1 MEQLMSAMET
11 VIGPL
16 SELGR
21 MIERFSDERIRPR
34 VEELDAT
41 SAFPTAIYE
50 ELASM
55 GFLGLTIA
63 EDLGG
68 GGGSYTDFS
77 EVMELLSYGYASV
90 ADHVG
95 LVEIVAYLLATH
107 GSKDQQ
113 DAFLRPMLAGTSQ
126 PAYAITEPEAGS
138 DAAAVRTR
146 AIRIPGGWRVEGEKI
161 YIHNAPVA
169 DFALALVVTD
179 PTAGHRG
186 MSVVVIPMRD
196 ERVSITNKSD
206 KMGQRS
212 SPLSGIHFDGVEIP
226 EENMLGTEGRGF
238 HYMMEALDIGRL
250 GIASLA
256 LGISRAALAAA
267 TAQARTRTT
276 FGRPIA
282 ENQGV
287 LFPIADVAT
296 EYRAGRALVRSV
308 AADMDGGNR
317 STVASSMA
325 KLFASEA
332 CVRHASIAVQVFGG
346 NGFVRGFEPE
356 RLYRDARITMIYEG
370 TSEIQRMV
378 IGRALLKD

>member
-1 MEQLMSAMET
+1 MSAIET

-16 SELGR
+16 SELGQ
-21 MIERFSDERIRPR
+21 MVERFSDERIRPV

-41 SAFPTAIYE
+41 SAFPSAIYS
-50 ELASM
+50 ELAAM
-55 GFLGLTIA
+55 GLLGITIDP
-63 EDLGG
+63 DLGG
-68 GGGSYTDFS
+68 GGGSYADFS
-77 EVMELLSYGYASV
+77 EAMELLSYGYASV

-95 LVEIVAYLLATH
+95 LVEIVAYLLASH
-107 GSKDQQ
+107 GSPQQQ
-113 DAFLRPMLAGTSQ
+113 DAHLRPMLAGIAQ

-146 AIRIPGGWRVEGEKI
+146 ATRTEDGWRLEGEKI

-179 PTAGHRG
+179 PSAGHRG
-186 MSVVVIPMRD
+186 MSVMVVPMD
-196 ERVSITNKSD
+196 DPRVTITNKSD
-206 KMGQRS
+206 KMGQRA
-212 SPLSGIHFDGVEIP
+212 SPLSGIHFDGVVVP
-226 EENMLGTEGRGF
+226 AQNLLGTEGRGF

-250 GIASLA
+250 GIASLS

-267 TAQARTRTT
+267 VTQASTRTT

-282 ENQGV
+282 DHQGV

-296 EYRAGRALVRSV
+296 EYRAGRSLVRSV
-308 AADMDGGNR
+308 AQDMDAGLR

-356 RLYRDARITMIYEG
+356 RLYRDARITTIYEG

-378 IGRALLKD
+378 IGRALLKG

>member
-1 MEQLMSAMET
+1 MSRLES
-11 VIGPL
+11 VIGRL
-16 SELGR
+16 SELGS
-21 MIERFSDERIRPR
+21 MVERFADERIRPQ

-41 SAFPTAIYE
+41 SGFPADLYREI
-50 ELASM
+50 AGM
-55 GFLGLTIA
+55 GLLGVTID
-63 EDLGG
+63 ERLGG
-68 GGGSYTDFS
+68 GGGTYSDFS

-90 ADHVG
+90 SDHVG

-107 GSKDQQ
+107 GRSDQQ
-113 DAFLRPMLAGTSQ
+113 DALLRPLLAGELQ

-146 AIRIPGGWRVEGEKI
+146 ATRVPGGWRIDGEKI

-169 DFALALVVTD
+169 DFALALMVTD
-179 PTAGHRG
+179 PDAGHRG
-186 MSVVVIPMRD
+186 MSVMVVPMD
-196 ERVSITNKSD
+196 APGVSITNKSE
-206 KMGQRS
+206 KMGQRA
-212 SPLSGIHFDGVEIP
+212 SPLSGIHFDGVEVP
-226 EENMLGTEGRGF
+226 EDNLLGTEGRGF

-250 GIASLA
+250 GIASLS
-256 LGISRAALAAA
+256 LGISRAALFAAV
-267 TAQARTRTT
+267 TQARTRTT

-282 ENQGV
+282 DNQGV

-296 EYRAGRALVRSV
+296 EYRAARALVRSV
-308 AADMDGGNR
+308 AADMDAGSR

-332 CVRHASIAVQVFGG
+332 CVRHASTAVQVFGG

-356 RLYRDARITMIYEG
+356 RLHRDARITMIYEG

-378 IGRALLKD
+378 IGRSLMKD